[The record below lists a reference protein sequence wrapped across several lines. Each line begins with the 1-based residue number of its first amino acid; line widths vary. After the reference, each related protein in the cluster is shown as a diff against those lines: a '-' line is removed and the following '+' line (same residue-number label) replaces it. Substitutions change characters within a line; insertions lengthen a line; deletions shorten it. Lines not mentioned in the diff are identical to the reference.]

1 MAGTQGLTLSR
12 FSSAAEAHRQF
23 PTLAE
28 RGPNGDS
35 LKGAVSSLPSSCSL
49 LSAKSASRVC
59 NAIEEALLPILHQ
72 G

>member
-35 LKGAVSSLPSSCSL
+35 LKGAVCTLTFFLSSR
-49 LSAKSASRVC
+49 SRPVC
-59 NAIEEALLPILHQ
+59 IWGVPCC
-72 G
+72 

>member
-35 LKGAVSSLPSSCSL
+35 LKGAVSSLSSSCSL
-49 LSAKSASRVC
+49 RHVC
-59 NAIEEALLPILHQ
+59 LKGVQ
-72 G
+72 CY

>member
-28 RGPNGDS
+28 RGPKGDS
-35 LKGAVSSLPSSCSL
+35 LKGAVCILPSSCIPL
-49 LSAKSASRVC
+49 LALSAVGMCHAVG
-59 NAIEEALLPILHQ
+59 EQPLLQ
-72 G
+72 